1 MRVEIDQVWAS
12 PSTLHCRVL
21 VWADDGSWRHKHY
34 VAVPVS
40 EIEESA
46 IIMLTQAYLDQPV
59 DETKDMLP
67 LF

>member
-1 MRVEIDQVWAS
+1 MKVEIDQVWAT

-21 VWADDGSWRHKHY
+21 VWADDGSWRHKY
-34 VAVPVS
+34 YAAVPVS

-46 IIMLTQAYLDQPV
+46 LVMLTQAYLDQPI

>member
-1 MRVEIDQVWAS
+1 MKVAIDQVWAT

-21 VWADDGSWRHKHY
+21 VFADDGSWRHKY
-34 VAVPVS
+34 YASIPAD

-46 IIMLTQAYLDQPV
+46 IIMLTQAYLDAPV
-59 DETKDMLP
+59 DETKDMEP